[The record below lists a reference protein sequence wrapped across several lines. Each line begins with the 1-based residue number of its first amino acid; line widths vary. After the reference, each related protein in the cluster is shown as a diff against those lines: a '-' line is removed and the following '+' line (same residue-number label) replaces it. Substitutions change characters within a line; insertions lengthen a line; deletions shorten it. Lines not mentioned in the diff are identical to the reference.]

1 MDRPPELSLARRMAI
16 LEALRRQTGGRWILR
31 WQSRA
36 LAAAVPVVVV
46 LLVGAGVVLARVLA
60 HRHGAHAV
68 SLPAVSVSFR
78 EPARAEPATSLL
90 PTPTAEA
97 SEAPMPSASPASD
110 RAKSGLTRRQAEV
123 ETDNGVSPIAQES
136 QLLASAL
143 QKLRQEH
150 DAQGALAVIRDYQV
164 RFPNGAL
171 KTEAALVRLDALMAS
186 GGKSQALAALDEF
199 DIAGPRAAELW
210 TTRGELRANAGRCPE
225 AIADFD
231 RALAR
236 SAKGRLE
243 ERALYWR
250 ASCQSRLGQRTLA
263 QASFEQYLARYPA
276 GMFSVG
282 TNYAGALGLGD
293 TRNRGDAS
301 GQMGNALPRVELDP

>member
-1 MDRPPELSLARRMAI
+1 M
-16 LEALRRQTGGRWILR
+16 
-31 WQSRA
+31 
-36 LAAAVPVVVV
+36 
-46 LLVGAGVVLARVLA
+46 
-60 HRHGAHAV
+60 
-68 SLPAVSVSFR
+68 
-78 EPARAEPATSLL
+78 
-90 PTPTAEA
+90 
-97 SEAPMPSASPASD
+97 
-110 RAKSGLTRRQAEV
+110 
-123 ETDNGVSPIAQES
+123 
-136 QLLASAL
+136 
-143 QKLRQEH
+143 
-150 DAQGALAVIRDYQV
+150 
-164 RFPNGAL
+164 
-171 KTEAALVRLDALMAS
+171 RLDALMAS